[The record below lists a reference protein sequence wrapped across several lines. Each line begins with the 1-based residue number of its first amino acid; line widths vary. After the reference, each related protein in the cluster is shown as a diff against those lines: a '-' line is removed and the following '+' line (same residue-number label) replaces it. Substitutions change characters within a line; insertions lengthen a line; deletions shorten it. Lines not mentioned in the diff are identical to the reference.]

1 MHAIKYVNLQPL
13 GIVILVLYSSLFI
26 LLSFLGY
33 VAVTMKKKKTEKKQE
48 SENLRNLDVCDAR

>member
-26 LLSFLGY
+26 LLSFLGH
-33 VAVTMKKKKTEKKQE
+33 VAVTMKKKTEKKQE